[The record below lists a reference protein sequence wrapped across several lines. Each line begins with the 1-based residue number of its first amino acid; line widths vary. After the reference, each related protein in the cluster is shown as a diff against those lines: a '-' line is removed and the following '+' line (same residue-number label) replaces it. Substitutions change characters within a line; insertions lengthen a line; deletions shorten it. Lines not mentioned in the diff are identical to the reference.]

1 MSDPSSSLASEK
13 AALRRM
19 LRRRRRALAAAAPDA
34 AVAAA
39 AALPADRL
47 PPGPVGGYL
56 GLGAE
61 LDPAPLIS
69 GLRRLGREILLPAG
83 EATDAPLIFRAWVEG
98 EPLAPDAFG
107 VPAPVSG
114 PPRAPAVLIVPL
126 LAYDARGGRLGQ
138 GGGTYDRTIAAL
150 KPQGSPYLLGL
161 AYAGQE
167 IDQVPMEPHDQPLD
181 AILTEAGFIQFG

>member
-1 MSDPSSSLASEK
+1 
-13 AALRRM
+13 M
-19 LRRRRRALAAAAPDA
+19 LRRRRRTLAAAAPEA
-34 AVAAA
+34 AAAAA

-61 LDPAPLIS
+61 LDPAPLMAR
-69 GLRRLGREILLPAG
+69 LRRMGREILLPSG
-83 EATDAPLIFRAWVEG
+83 EATDAPLLFRAWVEG

-107 VPAPVSG
+107 VPAPISG
-114 PPRAPAVLIVPL
+114 PARAPAVLIVPL

-181 AILTEAGFIQFG
+181 AILTEAGFVQFG